1 MTRSLPALL
10 LLSCALLPFAA
21 AQVQIGQ
28 AQVAQAKVPAA
39 PISQPAPKPIIS
51 PVPKPVPAPKPA
63 TPAPTK
69 PVIKPAL
76 PELAPLPAAPKAA
89 APLVPFSAAPT
100 PPVASP
106 ITNLPLTKL
115 PTDPLYPQ
123 QWNLNAINMAA
134 GWAVTGGQAITVAV
148 LDTGYVND
156 PELSGRLVNGYD
168 FVSDAQRSGDG
179 DGRDYDAS
187 GVGQFSYHGEG
198 VANII
203 AAAHDNQGMAGIN
216 PVARILAVRVA
227 GEDGLI
233 APQDL
238 IDGLRWAA
246 GLRVSGAPSNARPAK
261 VINLSLYADFIALSG
276 CDARIQKA
284 VDEVTAK
291 GVLIV
296 AGAANDAADAGSYSP
311 AGCRG
316 VLTVAATNRTGW
328 RASYS
333 NYGASVALS
342 APGGEPNDPLVF
354 SSVAGE
360 QRRNGT
366 SFAAPQVAGVASLV
380 MGLSPKLT
388 PAQVISLLE
397 RTAKPFAFGCDAN
410 PARTCGAGLLD
421 AGAALRAAQLESR
434 QR

>member
-10 LLSCALLPFAA
+10 LLSCTLLPFAA
-21 AQVQIGQ
+21 AQVQVSQ

-51 PVPKPVPAPKPA
+51 PVPKPSPAPKPA
-63 TPAPTK
+63 TPA
-69 PVIKPAL
+69 IKPAL
-76 PELAPLPAAPKAA
+76 PELAPLPAVPKAA
-89 APLVPFSAAPT
+89 APLVPFSAALTPT
-100 PPVASP
+100 ATP
-106 ITNLPLTKL
+106 LPLAKL

-148 LDTGYVND
+148 LDTGYIND
-156 PELSGRLVNGYD
+156 PELAGRLVNGYD
-168 FVSDAQRSGDG
+168 FVSDAGRSGDG

-187 GVGQFSYHGEG
+187 GVGQFNYHGEG

-246 GLRVSGAPSNARPAK
+246 GLRVSGAPSNTRPAK

-296 AGAANDAADAGSYSP
+296 AGAANDAADAGGYSP

-316 VLTVAATNRTGW
+316 VLTVAATNRTGR

-380 MGLSPKLT
+380 MSLNPKLT
-388 PAQVISLLE
+388 PAQITSLLE